1 MKLFTLQNGMLIE
14 GSRDIYLLVSN
25 EGNSLIFL
33 TS

>member
-1 MKLFTLQNGMLIE
+1 LQNGMLIE